1 MKILIAEDDA
11 VASEVQ
17 QLNLEHIGQEVVITR
32 TGTEAWET
40 FDRADRIGIQRWY
53 LPPECLEAEMAKRK
67 WANRSVQRSQ
77 VSSVLPYQKSKG
89 SNGGSLYGP
98 VAAVTD
104 D

>member
-53 LPPECLEAEMAKRK
+53 LPPSALKLKWRSENGRTDLCNAAKFRQFSRIK
-67 WANRSVQRSQ
+67 NQR
-77 VSSVLPYQKSKG
+77 V